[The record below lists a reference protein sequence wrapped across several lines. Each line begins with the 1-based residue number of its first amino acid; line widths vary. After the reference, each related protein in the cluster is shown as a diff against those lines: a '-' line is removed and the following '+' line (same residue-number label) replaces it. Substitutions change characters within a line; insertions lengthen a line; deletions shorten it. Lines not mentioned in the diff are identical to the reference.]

1 MMGIGCGKDGIVF
14 VSDMSSIKK
23 SDLNRQFLF
32 RLLDIG
38 VSSCVCLWRTV
49 EDTSFTDLSRKRSH

>member
-14 VSDMSSIKK
+14 VSDMNAIKK

-32 RLLDIG
+32 RVPDIG
-38 VSSCVCLWRTV
+38 VSSRVCLWTTV
-49 EDTSFTDLSRKRSH
+49 EDASFIDLFRKRSH